1 MGITSVI
8 LGAIVAMTQSA
19 EPALPSVAIV
29 PVVNVSSEKW
39 AELKTAVTERA
50 QTTLEEQ
57 LSYRKVKVT
66 PKLEVEAACKELQLD
81 FSDEEFWTRAN
92 LSSVGQKV
100 GADYVA
106 FVVVLRQQ
114 QRVKTNFFTSAPEGE
129 VEIKFW
135 VLNIK
140 ENKPIFSAKTAS
152 EKARPHSFLGV
163 AKGSDQQK
171 TAADRAVTN
180 ALKDFYNLF
189 ELTEEGKKKVKKP

>member
-1 MGITSVI
+1 MGITSII
-8 LGAIVAMTQSA
+8 LGTLIAATQAGTQS
-19 EPALPSVAIV
+19 PPSVAIL

-39 AELKTAVTERA
+39 DELKTAVTERA
-50 QTTLEEQ
+50 QNTLEEQ
-57 LSYRKVKVT
+57 LGYRKVRII
-66 PKLEVEAACKELQLD
+66 PKPEVEAAISTLKLD

-92 LSSVGQKV
+92 ISSVAKSV
-100 GADYVA
+100 SADYAV

-135 VLNIK
+135 ALNVNG
-140 ENKPIFSAKTAS
+140 EKPIASAKVAS
-152 EKARPHSFLGV
+152 EKARPSSFLGV

-171 TAADRAVTN
+171 TAADRVVTN